1 MVPSRESEGVW
12 RGPLLVA
19 GAAGL
24 WGSLGLVFKYLMSTY
39 PLSPQNIGF
48 FRAFVG
54 FVVMLF
60 LLGVRRR
67 DLLRVSWRDFP
78 FFAAYGFVAITI
90 FFIVYPAAV
99 QATTVSVAAVLLYT
113 APAFVTVLAWRLFGE
128 ALTAHKIAALLLT
141 FLGCVLVARA
151 YDPNALRLNGWG
163 IFLGLA
169 SGFTYGTYSIFG
181 KVGLRRYNSW
191 TVMTYALGFGAIFL
205 LPLQPLGKLSQLLRS
220 SWEAGILV
228 LTMGIVHTAGAFG
241 LYTAGLSLIP
251 ASAAS
256 IIATLEPVVAAVLS
270 FWLLGER
277 LSPAQLIGG
286 GAIIAGVVILQMEP
300 AAMEAA
306 HQPK

>member
-1 MVPSRESEGVW
+1 MVSSQENGMVW

-24 WGSLGLVFKYLMSTY
+24 WGSLGLVFKYLMTVY

-48 FRAFVG
+48 FRASVG
-54 FVVMLF
+54 FVIMLF

-67 DLLRVSWRDFP
+67 DLLKVSWHDFP

-128 ALTAHKIAALLLT
+128 ALTTHKVAALLLT

-151 YDPNALRLNGWG
+151 YDPIALRLNGWG

-205 LPLQPLGKLSQLLRS
+205 LPLQPLGELTHLLRS

-228 LTMGIVHTAGAFG
+228 VTMGIVHTAGAFG

-251 ASAAS
+251 ASTAS

-277 LSPAQLIGG
+277 SSPAQLLGG
-286 GAIIAGVVILQMEP
+286 AAIIAGVVILQMEP
-300 AAMEAA
+300 VVVESAGRS
-306 HQPK
+306 